1 MDAITEK
8 LFPILATPAACLPA
22 CTCIPLKCF
31 HRPLS
36 TSSIM
41 ENAIWQMAAGQL
53 GEEKCH
59 VATAWHASKFG
70 RAVKVNSR
78 FSVALHVSLFLHL
91 TVRRSTETATRTL
104 WLPSPWTRQTVQS
117 ASIARS
123 QGLVKHFCGSSS
135 SNFVLAW
142 LHRSCSMAHRPG
154 DFHNNV

>member
-1 MDAITEK
+1 MDGCNYGKTFSYSCHAS
-8 LFPILATPAACLPA
+8 CLPA
-22 CTCIPLKCF
+22 CLYLYTSQVF
-31 HRPLS
+31 SSSSLS
-36 TSSIM
+36 SSSIM

-78 FSVALHVSLFLHL
+78 FSVALHGSLFLHL

-123 QGLVKHFCGSSS
+123 QGLLNSFWGSSS
-135 SNFVLAW
+135 CNFVLAW
-142 LHRSCSMAHRPG
+142 LHSSCSMTHRPRELPQ
-154 DFHNNV
+154 